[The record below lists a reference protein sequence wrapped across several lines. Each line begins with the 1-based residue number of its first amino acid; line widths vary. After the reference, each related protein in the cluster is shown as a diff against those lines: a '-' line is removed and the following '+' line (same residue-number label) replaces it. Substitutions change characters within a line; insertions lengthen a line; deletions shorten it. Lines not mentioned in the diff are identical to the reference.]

1 MSNSSPIKP
10 LGIGEVALRV
20 ADLRRAITFYC
31 EVLGF
36 PLVRVL
42 HDSIAFIRVADGVE
56 GHTQV
61 IGLFDKDRQASRES
75 ETWDG
80 WNPRLST
87 LHHFAIEISLN
98 EYENVLQ
105 HLAAHKLNPSTA
117 VHDWIGWRS
126 IYVADPDNNIVEF
139 VSYDASVLGSEN
151 TIPIGTGRP
160 ITASPRRAS
169 EFIVPEAAPPRR
181 APPASCRRP

>member
-1 MSNSSPIKP
+1 MSNWSGNPIKP

-20 ADLRRAITFYC
+20 ADLQRSIAFYC

-36 PLVRVL
+36 TLIKVL
-42 HDSIAFIRVADGVE
+42 HNSIAFIRVADGVE

-61 IGLFDKDRQASRES
+61 IGLFGEERQASRDGQ
-75 ETWDG
+75 TWEG

-87 LHHFAIEISLN
+87 LHHFAIEISVS

-105 HLAAHKLNPSTA
+105 HLVTHRLDPHTM

-126 IYVADPDNNIVEF
+126 IYVSDPDNNTVEF
-139 VSYDASVLGSEN
+139 VCYDASVLRSM
-151 TIPIGTGRP
+151 
-160 ITASPRRAS
+160 
-169 EFIVPEAAPPRR
+169 
-181 APPASCRRP
+181 

>member
-1 MSNSSPIKP
+1 MPNSPRNPIKP

-20 ADLRRAITFYC
+20 ADLGRSIAFYC

-36 PLVRVL
+36 TLIKVL
-42 HDSIAFIRVADGVE
+42 HNSIAFIRVADGVE

-61 IGLFDKDRQASRES
+61 IGLFGKDRQASGDGES
-75 ETWDG
+75 WQE

-87 LHHFAIEISLN
+87 LHHFAIEISVS

-105 HLAAHKLNPSTA
+105 HLVTHRLDPHTM

-126 IYVADPDNNIVEF
+126 IYVSDPDNNTVEF
-139 VSYDASVLGSEN
+139 VCYDASVLRSM
-151 TIPIGTGRP
+151 
-160 ITASPRRAS
+160 
-169 EFIVPEAAPPRR
+169 
-181 APPASCRRP
+181 